1 LFIPVPFH
9 PSGGTDYEEIN
20 DVVFS
25 LQPMSVNGDQL
36 CIPIETLSDGDNTE
50 PAESFFVQAIFEDGV
65 DPASATAT
73 VDIGGEQAHDHLSR
87 ILLSKKPIL
96 YVVW

>member
-1 LFIPVPFH
+1 MPGFSSVDWQAEVYTDVYDVIFSS
-9 PSGGTDYEEIN
+9 SGGTDYEEIN

-25 LQPMSVNGDQL
+25 LQPMSVNGSQL

-50 PAESFFVQAIFEDGV
+50 PAESFFVQATFEDGV

-73 VDIGGEQAHDHLSR
+73 VDIGGR
-87 ILLSKKPIL
+87 
-96 YVVW
+96 